1 MNIESIIWKSAE
13 RWLAPMDRQ
22 KITNFL
28 LDSLI
33 KNFISTNTFIRDLRV
48 CGFAARL
55 LCPSQ
60 FACQTGEVKKFNPMM
75 DVIIAW
81 HLVMNIESI
90 IWKSAERRLAT
101 MDRQKI
107 TNFLRKLH
115 IVYTYKMCVKL
126 RSVYMFK
133 LRSAHTKNWKIIVF
147 IQLFMK
153 DIFFSYQRKTPF
165 IDFHI
170 KWFIAQTNFN

>member
-1 MNIESIIWKSAE
+1 MFIWTY
-13 RWLAPMDRQ
+13 R
-22 KITNFL
+22 
-28 LDSLI
+28 
-33 KNFISTNTFIRDLRV
+33 FIRDLKV

-133 LRSAHTKNWKIIVF
+133 LRSAHTKKLKNNCIYSTF
-147 IQLFMK
+147 YERHLF
-153 DIFFSYQRKTPF
+153 
-165 IDFHI
+165 FHPQSSI
-170 KWFIAQTNFN
+170 YMLAGKLTD